1 MIAFFFKE
9 RNNQLLIYKYMKSK
23 HLKRSSY
30 IYRQSRFSVIK
41 YEIVF
46 EILFL
51 PHIDK
56 KRDRSKKSIKY
67 YFNRFFLF
75 SRAHFKTL
83 EV

>member
-1 MIAFFFKE
+1 
-9 RNNQLLIYKYMKSK
+9 MKSK

-51 PHIDK
+51 PNIVK
-56 KRDRSKKSIKY
+56 KETEAE
-67 YFNRFFLF
+67 NQ
-75 SRAHFKTL
+75 
-83 EV
+83 